1 MMANVKVLIAGSN
14 NLGNAEKGDVVE
26 VVPSVS
32 DWGSAT
38 VTPDWVRLTIT
49 GVPGTQQQAEDMVR
63 GYLQAWEKEFEYSEV
78 AGATGGQQRYRV
90 QASAEIANDI
100 DLSNKQQIRDDILA
114 RFDGTLVNQS
124 GTHFEFDTYPGL
136 PLDEIAF
143 VINQFAFRRFKFPEA
158 LVNQALASVQEGQP
172 AEFSRTV
179 SFVNNNIIDKLKS

>member
-1 MMANVKVLIAGSN
+1 MANVKVLIAGSD

-32 DWGSAT
+32 DWGNAT
-38 VTPDWVRLTIT
+38 VTPDWVRLIIT

-78 AGATGGQQRYRV
+78 EGASGGQQRYRV
-90 QASAEIANDI
+90 EASAEIANDI
-100 DLSNKQQIRDDILA
+100 DLSNKQQIRDNILA
-114 RFDGTLVNQS
+114 RFDGALANQS

-143 VINQFAFRRFKFPEA
+143 VINQIAFRRFKFPEA
-158 LVNQALASVQEGQP
+158 LVDQALASVEAGQP
-172 AEFSRTV
+172 AEFTRTV
-179 SFVNNNIIDKLKS
+179 TFVQNNIIDKLKS